1 MLSPALCKN
10 MNIKSVED
18 IANIEHS
25 IPKRKT
31 RLQRRTIRTTDAFY
45 YVAPKKK
52 QERTRTVMF
61 RHGQLRN
68 NDSNFNSPIEV
79 LSPDN
84 SENEEAFSTPG
95 GPLHTR
101 VSHTSGSLVR
111 LPTELYK
118 KVMTPQAPKDNTEKL
133 LTKPTHFRK
142 RKSFMKGAKNAQ
154 SEGFTQNFMELIMKT
169 HCRKHRLSM
178 EDVLAEEFPVVTQEK
193 FNRVFGLEPKE
204 LKASE
209 DFFGIF
215 RSRPQDDDGSNPSS
229 FTPKIQTAFMEWT
242 PMKEFLENERN
253 NKFYRDLERRKQFL
267 AQKHPGYKMRS

>member
-18 IANIEHS
+18 IASIEHS

-45 YVAPKKK
+45 YVPPKKK
-52 QERTRTVMF
+52 QERTRTIIF

-79 LSPDN
+79 LSPDA
-84 SENEEAFSTPG
+84 SVNEEDFSTPG
-95 GPLHTR
+95 PLHSR
-101 VSHTSGSLVR
+101 VPHTSGSLVR

-118 KVMTPQAPKDNTEKL
+118 KVVTPQVLKDNSEKPL
-133 LTKPTHFRK
+133 IKPTHFRK
-142 RKSFMKGAKNAQ
+142 RKSFMRGVKNTQ
-154 SEGFTQNFMELIMKT
+154 SEGFTQNFMELVMKT
-169 HCRKHRLSM
+169 HCRKHRLSL
-178 EDVLAEEFPVVTQEK
+178 EDVLAEEFPIVSQEK
-193 FNRVFGLEPKE
+193 FNKVLGLEPKE
-204 LKASE
+204 AKASE

-215 RSRPQDDDGSNPSS
+215 RSRPQEDDGSNPSS
-229 FTPKIQTAFMEWT
+229 FTPKVQTAFMEWT

-253 NKFYRDLERRKQFL
+253 NKFYRDLERRKQL
-267 AQKHPGYKMRS
+267 LVKKHPKYVMKS